1 MLDCRVIA
9 EGEKIVEL
17 YHVCMAVESVSL
29 RVGDGLL
36 TCRGGVAEYCK

>member
-1 MLDCRVIA
+1 LDCRVIA

-17 YHVCMAVESVSL
+17 WPWKSVSL

-36 TCRGGVAEYCK
+36 TCRGRVAEYCK